1 MIRIYQAGIKDI
13 DELMELRKAMLR
25 EVNSLPEEHTFG
37 KAFNRDSKRFF
48 LSGNQTTFIAAE
60 DKAIACATIC
70 YYDVLPTFAHPGGKR
85 AHIMNVYTS
94 KEYRR
99 QGIASTLLYM
109 LTDQAK
115 ERGITE
121 ITLDSVPDTKS
132 IYYKSGFT
140 DSDERM
146 VMDIPRLL
154 RLNIERAERTGCGN
168 GNANCVCS
176 NNKE

>member
-1 MIRIYQAGIKDI
+1 MIRFYEAGIKEI
-13 DELMELRKAMLR
+13 DELMELRKTMLR
-25 EVNSLPEEHTFG
+25 EVNSLPDDYVFS
-37 KAFNRDSKRFF
+37 KAFRRDSKKIF

-60 DKAIACATIC
+60 DKLIACATIC
-70 YYDVLPTFAHPGGKR
+70 YFDVLPTIAHPGGKR
-85 AHIMNVYTS
+85 AHIMNVYTA

-115 ERGITE
+115 ERGVTE
-121 ITLDSVPDTKS
+121 ITLDSVPGAKS

-146 VMDIPRLL
+146 VMDIPKLL
-154 RLNIERAERTGCGN
+154 RLNIERAERTGCTEKG
-168 GNANCVCS
+168 CCDCH
-176 NNKE
+176 